1 MNKLKIGVFGITR
14 GVAYAIG
21 TKHYKEVELVAIC
34 DKLEDQVE
42 KAKLK
47 LNDPKITY
55 YANFDDFINH
65 DMDIVV
71 LANYAT
77 EHAPYAIRCLEK
89 GINVISEL
97 LPFQNMKEA
106 VALVE
111 AVEKSGKI
119 YSYAENCCYMPAP
132 MEMKRLYEQGK
143 IGEFLYGECE
153 YLHDGKFYVHNYGD
167 PTHWR
172 TWMYSTFYCTHS
184 LGPIIHA
191 TGLRPVSVTGFELP
205 VTAKCVRNGKRCGQA
220 GIEMVT
226 LENGAIIK
234 STHGA
239 LPHYSLWWNMQGTK
253 GSMESARYNQ
263 QYGDVA
269 RIFVNANAEEDMEE
283 NEVVTYLVKTNEA
296 SKDSGHGG
304 SDFFIL
310 DNMIAKIKGEPAD
323 MIDIYEAC
331 DMFLPGMFAFRSLLN
346 GGVPTEIPNMRKKED
361 RDKWRNDTSCT
372 DAKVAGDML
381 WPTHHLGT
389 PDIPPSVWE
398 DLQKKWQEYSKQ
410 EIESL
415 K

>member
-34 DKLEDQVE
+34 DRLEDQVE

-132 MEMKRLYEQGK
+132 MEMKRL
-143 IGEFLYGECE
+143 F
-153 YLHDGKFYVHNYGD
+153 H
-167 PTHWR
+167 
-172 TWMYSTFYCTHS
+172 
-184 LGPIIHA
+184 
-191 TGLRPVSVTGFELP
+191 
-205 VTAKCVRNGKRCGQA
+205 
-220 GIEMVT
+220 
-226 LENGAIIK
+226 
-234 STHGA
+234 
-239 LPHYSLWWNMQGTK
+239 
-253 GSMESARYNQ
+253 
-263 QYGDVA
+263 
-269 RIFVNANAEEDMEE
+269 
-283 NEVVTYLVKTNEA
+283 
-296 SKDSGHGG
+296 
-304 SDFFIL
+304 IL
-310 DNMIAKIKGEPAD
+310 
-323 MIDIYEAC
+323 
-331 DMFLPGMFAFRSLLN
+331 
-346 GGVPTEIPNMRKKED
+346 
-361 RDKWRNDTSCT
+361 KW
-372 DAKVAGDML
+372 
-381 WPTHHLGT
+381 
-389 PDIPPSVWE
+389 
-398 DLQKKWQEYSKQ
+398 
-410 EIESL
+410 
-415 K
+415 